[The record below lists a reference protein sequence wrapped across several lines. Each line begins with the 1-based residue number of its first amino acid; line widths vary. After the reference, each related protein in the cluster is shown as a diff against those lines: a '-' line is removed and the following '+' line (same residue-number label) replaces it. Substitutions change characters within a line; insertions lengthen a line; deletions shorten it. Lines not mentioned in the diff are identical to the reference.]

1 MTFTDEMYPLET
13 YRQIPFIGEEGV
25 LHLKRYFRI

>member
-13 YRQIPFIGEEGV
+13 YADSVIGEEGV